1 MAADELLKTDQCP
14 DTVRLTSTSKFYLTH
29 NSGVTAEVKEMI
41 MEGGVSKQSLDD
53 IQMDLSTRRKN
64 RFLQCHVEHEVALDY
79 YCKEK
84 GIHIGDMP
92 AFSAMD
98 DSKGYNVSP
107 TDPSSDYI
115 SGLFKTL
122 VAEY

>member
-64 RFLQCHVEHEVALDY
+64 CFLQCHVEHEVALDY

-84 GIHIGDMP
+84 GVHIGDMP

-98 DSKGYNVSP
+98 DIKGLSKTSSISSTEWLVS
-107 TDPSSDYI
+107 
-115 SGLFKTL
+115 
-122 VAEY
+122 